1 MIITK
6 NILAFVRAA
15 APWVAMALV
24 LVLLTVRGAEKKK
37 TGKKPVG
44 DYGTEGMCLGMCFG
58 AAIGSALG
66 NDTGLGISLGMLLG
80 LALGSCIHKNREE
93 A

>member
-1 MIITK
+1 MK
-6 NILAFVRAA
+6 NILAFVRGAA
-15 APWVAMALV
+15 
-24 LVLLTVRGAEKKK
+24 KKK

-44 DYGTEGMCLGMCFG
+44 DYSTEGMCLGTCFG

-80 LALGSCIHKNREE
+80 LALGSCIPKNREE

>member
-1 MIITK
+1 MK

-15 APWVAMALV
+15 APWVAMGLV
-24 LVLLTVRGAEKKK
+24 LVFLTVRCAAKKK
-37 TGKKPVG
+37 AGKKPVG
-44 DYGTEGMCLGMCFG
+44 DYSTEGMCLGTCFG
-58 AAIGSALG
+58 ASIGSALG

>member
-1 MIITK
+1 MGLAVA
-6 NILAFVRAA
+6 ILA
-15 APWVAMALV
+15 
-24 LVLLTVRGAEKKK
+24 VRGAVKIKKGEKQ
-37 TGKKPVG
+37 
-44 DYGTEGMCLGMCFG
+44 DSNYGLEGMCLGMCFS

>member
-1 MIITK
+1 MK
-6 NILAFVRAA
+6 NILAFFRAA

-24 LVLLTVRGAEKKK
+24 LVLLTVRGAAKKK

-58 AAIGSALG
+58 AAIGSTLG
-66 NDTGLGISLGMLLG
+66 NDTCLGISLGMLLG

>member
-1 MIITK
+1 MK

-15 APWVAMALV
+15 APWVSMALV
-24 LVLLTVRGAEKKK
+24 LVLLTVRGAAKKK

-44 DYGTEGMCLGMCFG
+44 DHGTEGMC
-58 AAIGSALG
+58 
-66 NDTGLGISLGMLLG
+66 LGMLLG

>member
-1 MIITK
+1 MK

-24 LVLLTVRGAEKKK
+24 LVLLTVRGAAKKK

-44 DYGTEGMCLGMCFG
+44 DYGTEGMCLGM
-58 AAIGSALG
+58 
-66 NDTGLGISLGMLLG
+66 
-80 LALGSCIHKNREE
+80 
-93 A
+93 

>member
-1 MIITK
+1 MGRHGSGAG
-6 NILAFVRAA
+6 AFDRS
-15 APWVAMALV
+15 
-24 LVLLTVRGAEKKK
+24 RC
-37 TGKKPVG
+37 GKKPVG

-58 AAIGSALG
+58 AAIGSTLG
-66 NDTGLGISLGMLLG
+66 NDTCLGISLGMLLG

>member
-1 MIITK
+1 MK

-15 APWVAMALV
+15 APWGSMALV
-24 LVLLTVRGAEKKK
+24 LVLLTVRGASQKQ
-37 TGKKPVG
+37 TGNKPVG
-44 DYGTEGMCLGMCFG
+44 DYGTEGMCLGMCFS

>member
-1 MIITK
+1 MK

-24 LVLLTVRGAEKKK
+24 LVLLTVRGAAKKK

-44 DYGTEGMCLGMCFG
+44 DYGTEGMCFG
-58 AAIGSALG
+58 AAIGSVLG
-66 NDTGLGISLGMLLG
+66 NDTGLGISLGMLLW

>member
-1 MIITK
+1 MG
-6 NILAFVRAA
+6 LL
-15 APWVAMALV
+15 LV
-24 LVLLTVRGAEKKK
+24 IFLVRGASAKKSKEK
-37 TGKKPVG
+37 PA

>member
-1 MIITK
+1 MGLAVA
-6 NILAFVRAA
+6 ILA
-15 APWVAMALV
+15 
-24 LVLLTVRGAEKKK
+24 VRGAVKIKKGEKQ
-37 TGKKPVG
+37 
-44 DYGTEGMCLGMCFG
+44 DSNYGLEGMCLGMCFG

>member
-6 NILAFVRAA
+6 YILAFVRAA
-15 APWVAMALV
+15 APWVAKALV
-24 LVLLTVRGAEKKK
+24 LVLLTVRGAAKKK
-37 TGKKPVG
+37 AGKKPVG
-44 DYGTEGMCLGMCFG
+44 GYGTEGMCLGMCFG

>member
-1 MIITK
+1 MK
-6 NILAFVRAA
+6 NLLAFVRAA

-24 LVLLTVRGAEKKK
+24 LVLLTVRGAAKKK

-44 DYGTEGMCLGMCFG
+44 DYGTEGMC
-58 AAIGSALG
+58 
-66 NDTGLGISLGMLLG
+66 LGISLGMLLG

>member
-1 MIITK
+1 MK

-15 APWVAMALV
+15 APWVAKAL
-24 LVLLTVRGAEKKK
+24 LVLLTVRGSATKK

>member
-1 MIITK
+1 MK
-6 NILAFVRAA
+6 NIFAFVRAA

-24 LVLLTVRGAEKKK
+24 LVLLTVRGATKKK

-44 DYGTEGMCLGMCFG
+44 NYGTEGMCLGTCFG
-58 AAIGSALG
+58 A
-66 NDTGLGISLGMLLG
+66 
-80 LALGSCIHKNREE
+80 ALGSCIHKNWEE